1 MATAIDTPN
10 DAHHLQQQQQPQ
22 QQLQQ
27 QPQPYTVPPYTVHP
41 LQQQQQPP
49 PPPPPPMATVLAMPI
64 AHDLS
69 AHSSPPP
76 FEPLAGDDFGNDL
89 LINDF
94 GDLLEELT
102 SELD

>member
-10 DAHHLQQQQQPQ
+10 DAHHLQQQQQ
-22 QQLQQ
+22 LQQ
-27 QPQPYTVPPYTVHP
+27 QPQPYTVLSYTVHP
-41 LQQQQQPP
+41 LQQQPPPP